1 MNFQRGTVVR
11 TKAGHDKGSF
21 FAVIRIEKDMAYIAD
36 GNVRKLSS
44 PKPKKL
50 IHLAFTRT
58 VLDEQ
63 TMNDDRKLSDALR
76 RFNEGVGVIRGG
88 NCFV

>member
-21 FAVIRIEKDMAYIAD
+21 FAVIRLEKDRAYLAD
-36 GNVRKLSS
+36 GQTRKIAS

-63 TMNDDRKLSDALR
+63 TMNDDSKLSDALR
-76 RFNEGVGVIRGG
+76 PFNEGVGVIRGG
-88 NCFV
+88 NDIV

>member
-1 MNFQRGTVVR
+1 MNFKRGTVVR

-63 TMNDDRKLSDALR
+63 TMNDDTK
-76 RFNEGVGVIRGG
+76 IRLELAP
-88 NCFV
+88 FDQRVRAD